1 MKRVITHIGGV
12 ALIGLAS
19 YAVAETAPNDVTFT
33 DGAVAESLTG
43 QAGDAAKGR
52 EWFAG
57 RKLGN
62 CLACHQNSDL
72 KEEQFHGE
80 VGPVLDGVG
89 SRWTEA
95 ELRGIVINAK
105 MAFGDQTMMPAFYR
119 TDGYFRL
126 HEKFEGK
133 PILSAQQVED
143 VIAYLMTL
151 KEE

>member
-1 MKRVITHIGGV
+1 MKRVITHIGGA

-19 YAVAETAPNDVTFT
+19 FAVAETAPNAVTFT

-62 CLACHQNSDL
+62 CLACHKNSDL

-89 SRWTEA
+89 SRWSEA
-95 ELRGIVINAK
+95 ELRGIVSNAK
-105 MAFGDQTMMPAFYR
+105 QVFGDQTMMPAFYR
-119 TDGYFRL
+119 TDGYFRI
-126 HEKFEGK
+126 HKDFEGK
-133 PILSAQQVED
+133 TILSAQQIED

>member
-1 MKRVITHIGGV
+1 MKRVITQLGGV

-19 YAVAETAPNDVTFT
+19 FAVAETAPNDVTFAE
-33 DGAVAESLTG
+33 GAVAESLTG

-80 VGPVLDGVG
+80 VGPGLDGVG
-89 SRWTEA
+89 SRWSEA
-95 ELRGIVINAK
+95 ELRGIIVNAK
-105 MAFGDQTMMPAFYR
+105 IAFGDHTMMPAFYR

-126 HEKFEGK
+126 REDFVGK
-133 PILSAQQVED
+133 TILSAQQVED